1 MTDVSPPAAKE
12 PGAERRRADPRHDLG
27 RRGEE
32 TAARYLQSRGLVLID
47 RNWRCREGEIDIVA
61 LDEGADTLVV
71 VEVKTRTSTR
81 FGTPVE
87 AVTPVKAARLRRLAS
102 CWLRDHPLG
111 VARVRIDVI
120 GVLAPRGGRPQITH
134 ISDVTS

>member
-1 MTDVSPPAAKE
+1 MTDVSPQDAKVPE
-12 PGAERRRADPRHDLG
+12 VEGRSADPRHELG
-27 RRGEE
+27 RRGED
-32 TAARYLQSRGLVLID
+32 TAARYLQSSGLVLID

-61 LDEGADTLVV
+61 LDEAADTLVV
-71 VEVKTRTSTR
+71 VEVKTRRSTR

-120 GVLAPRGGRPQITH
+120 GVLQPRGMRPEITH
-134 ISDVTS
+134 IRDVTS